1 MSEPTPEEYLRLK
14 AEKKSDE
21 DIAHIWG
28 FATRDSVIN
37 RVKKWR
43 AAGLLPPKEKNRE

>member
-1 MSEPTPEEYLRLK
+1 MSEPTPQDYLRLK

-21 DIAHIWG
+21 EIAHIWG
-28 FATRDSVIN
+28 FATRDAVVN

-43 AAGLLPPKEKNRE
+43 AAGLLPTKEKTK